1 MPDSS
6 REETEDAKHR
16 RLDRGCLFAIIGL
29 VILIWAIAACIGLFL
44 WELRDMDAAL
54 DDLPAK

>member
-6 REETEDAKHR
+6 RAETEDAKHR
-16 RLDRGCLFAIIGL
+16 RLNRGCLFAIIGL
-29 VILIWAIAACIGLFL
+29 VVLILAIAACIGFVL
-44 WELRDMDAAL
+44 WDLRDMDAAL